1 MKLRNREHFTL
12 VSAWAADTVLG
23 TLRAHTV
30 TKKPRSGGSGEVRFY
45 APELPYGGGEFALY
59 PLLSGRNSWAPVLRC
74 RLTEAGEGSCLTVD
88 ARCWWLTRAVMAVWY
103 GLLALVT
110 LVAAA
115 QLVLGSFA
123 PEMLGLPLFWAWG
136 FALPHFAFWRPM
148 KRVKA
153 ELLSLIPGE
162 ILED

>member
-1 MKLRNREHFTL
+1 MKLRNREYFTL

-30 TKKPRSGGSGEVRFY
+30 TKKPRSGGGEVRFY
-45 APELPYGGGEFALY
+45 APELPCGGGEFTLY

-74 RLTEAGEGSCLTVD
+74 RLTEAGEGSRLAVD
-88 ARCWWLTRAVMAVWY
+88 ACCRRLTRAVMAVWY

-110 LVAAA
+110 LAAAA
-115 QLVLGSFA
+115 QLVLGGFA
-123 PEMLGLPLFWAWG
+123 LEMLGLPLFWAWG
-136 FALPHFAFWRPM
+136 FALPHFAFHRPM